1 MTDNTEPNPTQASET
16 LFSRLYDEL
25 RDLAGRV
32 CFLNGTSATIQPT
45 VLVSE
50 VYLKLHGL
58 VDEEPIGEHGLLAL
72 AAKAMRQVC
81 IDHARAVRA
90 QKRGGDWQR
99 VTITN
104 AQPEHGSELVFD
116 LLDLDTVLE
125 ELGNYDERQLR
136 VVELRFFGGLSAKQI
151 AEVLGISPKR
161 VELDWR
167 MARAWLAVRLAD
179 DQPEADD
186 DER

>member
-1 MTDNTEPNPTQASET
+1 MSDSHDPSQSQASET
-16 LFSRLYDEL
+16 LFTRLYEEL
-25 RDLAGRV
+25 RSLAGRV
-32 CFLNGTSATIQPT
+32 CFVSGANSTIQPT

-58 VDEEPIGEHGLLAL
+58 LDEEPISENGLLAL

-81 IDHARAVRA
+81 IDHARGVRA
-90 QKRGGDWQR
+90 QKRGGDWKR

-104 AQPEHGSELVFD
+104 AQTEHGSELVFD
-116 LLDLDTVLE
+116 LLDLDTVLK

-136 VVELRFFGGLSAKQI
+136 VVELRFFGGMSAKQI
-151 AEVLGISPKR
+151 ADVLGISPKR

-167 MARAWLAVRLAD
+167 MARAWLAVRLSEESS
-179 DQPEADD
+179 QEDD
-186 DER
+186 DGH